1 MSERWRRTSSH
12 SWQKNERRHRARR
25 RETRER
31 KRAKKER
38 RIKEQEKGYNGSRL
52 LLARRVTE
60 IRLLPAGLFYFYCFF
75 YMFCY
80 ILAMQDINFDT
91 IIPILES
98 NDVEF
103 AGVFGSFAKGKA
115 SEKSDIDLLVKFT
128 KPKSLMK
135 IIRLERMLSEKL
147 DKKIDLVTDKALSPY
162 IKEIILNDLRLIYG
176 AR

>member
-1 MSERWRRTSSH
+1 
-12 SWQKNERRHRARR
+12 
-25 RETRER
+25 
-31 KRAKKER
+31 
-38 RIKEQEKGYNGSRL
+38 
-52 LLARRVTE
+52 
-60 IRLLPAGLFYFYCFF
+60 
-75 YMFCY
+75 
-80 ILAMQDINFDT
+80 MQDINFDT

-147 DKKIDLVTDKALSPY
+147 DKKIDSVTDKALSPY

>member
-1 MSERWRRTSSH
+1 
-12 SWQKNERRHRARR
+12 
-25 RETRER
+25 
-31 KRAKKER
+31 
-38 RIKEQEKGYNGSRL
+38 
-52 LLARRVTE
+52 
-60 IRLLPAGLFYFYCFF
+60 
-75 YMFCY
+75 
-80 ILAMQDINFDT
+80 MQDINFDT